1 MMLMLDIPF
10 QVSQED
16 LQRCL
21 ESNLELIENIVIDVD
36 EPTWLKWQDRRQSR
50 YMQQNAISDDQM
62 GMAVADDDD
71 DISFIKEENIGHDQ
85 YSAESLPYNSNQNAF
100 PYGSTSGQMIRS
112 PYKQFQHRK
121 RRRQPSA
128 SATKNSTA
136 SQKRRNQNLSRQAKY
151 NPQQAPYALPHD
163 PAGSW
168 SATEAGVRVPP
179 LHGGD
184 TSGQGTFQT
193 EQTAVKP
200 EPSSSDGLGG
210 ADDYGNYDADARQSY
225 GENPGDDFAEGG
237 GRNYTADTSGMN
249 DDGLYLKR
257 EDTDGQL
264 EQRQMDPHAED
275 ATNDDSFFAVD
286 DSMNSSDAQSG
297 SGSLWQQ
304 KNKERALGG
313 PDQAT
318 DHSGGTRAPPDVDIS
333 AMKMCKFCYLMIAPD
348 EFKNHEAMHK
358 SVFTCPV
365 CNKSMTTNK
374 GLEIH
379 MRCHNGEKPFQCK
392 FCSAQFSDLSN
403 CKRHIRNQ
411 HSADS
416 EIIKAGF
423 TILKL

>member
-297 SGSLWQQ
+297 SAYTPWQAKQ
-304 KNKERALGG
+304 EQTQDFN
-313 PDQAT
+313 AT
-318 DHSGGTRAPPDVDIS
+318 STSSQS
-333 AMKMCKFCYLMIAPD
+333 ACRYCGQMIADSKLKAHEKSHQRTVFECPTCGRRLTSSNGLQIHMRTHNGHKPYRCKFCKQL
-348 EFKNHEAMHK
+348 
-358 SVFTCPV
+358 FTD
-365 CNKSMTTNK
+365 
-374 GLEIH
+374 
-379 MRCHNGEKPFQCK
+379 R
-392 FCSAQFSDLSN
+392 SN
-403 CKRHIRNQ
+403 CKKHIYRQ
-411 HSADS
+411 HCQDKD
-416 EIIKAGF
+416 IVDKGF
-423 TILKL
+423 DVV

>member
-297 SGSLWQQ
+297 SGMRLSTLDADSA
-304 KNKERALGG
+304 NPKEA
-313 PDQAT
+313 
-318 DHSGGTRAPPDVDIS
+318 
-333 AMKMCKFCYLMIAPD
+333 Y
-348 EFKNHEAMHK
+348 
-358 SVFTCPV
+358 CPI
-365 CNKSMTTNK
+365 CHRCFAGAYRLK
-374 GLEIH
+374 IH
-379 MRCHNGEKPFQCK
+379 MRVHVGVKPFLCR
-392 FCSAQFSDLSN
+392 FCQYKFSDYSN
-403 CKRHIRNQ
+403 CKRHISRKHTSDKQ
-411 HSADS
+411 
-416 EIIKAGF
+416 EILQAVVHVY
-423 TILKL
+423 KL